1 MGNPLLLSFSLCF
14 LVLFN
19 VCLAT
24 DQNIQ
29 GYRSRRYGESQ
40 RYGEGQRRYRE
51 CRLDRLDA
59 LEPSNRIEAEGGVI
73 EMWDPNHEE
82 FQCAGVAFQRYLI
95 DPKGLLLPQYTNA
108 PRLMYVERGRG
119 FKGVVLSGCPET
131 YQESQQSAG
140 EFRDR
145 HQKIRRVRTGDL
157 FAVPAGSAHW
167 TYNDGNEKLIVVVL
181 LDVSNHAN
189 QLDFHPRAFYL
200 AGNPE
205 EEFPERRSDWKQEQT
220 RHSTRREGSSNKNNI
235 FFAFDDGVL
244 AEVLNINTEMARKLR
259 GEDDFRRN
267 IIKVEGQFEVIKP
280 PRSRGGQRGD
290 EQQWEEE
297 QEEEQERADERSRG
311 RRGHRWADENGL
323 DETIC
328 SMRLKENIG
337 DASRADIYTP
347 EAGRLSTTN
356 SHRFPILRWL
366 KLSAER
372 GVLYRNAMYVP
383 HWNQNAHSV
392 IFVTRG
398 RARVQVVDD
407 RGQTVF
413 DGELQQRQL
422 LVVPQN
428 FAIVKKASDEGFEWV
443 SFKTN
448 DNAMISP
455 LAGRTSAMRAFP
467 VQVIASAYR
476 ISNEEALRLKFNR
489 EETTLLPPR
498 MSSSARRAN
507 PIEAM

>member
-167 TYNDGNEKLIVVVL
+167 TYNDGNEKLIIVVL

-189 QLDFHPRAFYL
+189 QLDFHPRVCQF
-200 AGNPE
+200 
-205 EEFPERRSDWKQEQT
+205 EFMGRNKFT
-220 RHSTRREGSSNKNNI
+220 RFAKFKKFLVMGRNKFTNFTKLKKFLVTGPLVITALCNGI
-235 FFAFDDGVL
+235 ILFT
-244 AEVLNINTEMARKLR
+244 LNISLPM
-259 GEDDFRRN
+259 
-267 IIKVEGQFEVIKP
+267 I
-280 PRSRGGQRGD
+280 
-290 EQQWEEE
+290 
-297 QEEEQERADERSRG
+297 
-311 RRGHRWADENGL
+311 
-323 DETIC
+323 
-328 SMRLKENIG
+328 
-337 DASRADIYTP
+337 TP
-347 EAGRLSTTN
+347 
-356 SHRFPILRWL
+356 
-366 KLSAER
+366 
-372 GVLYRNAMYVP
+372 
-383 HWNQNAHSV
+383 
-392 IFVTRG
+392 
-398 RARVQVVDD
+398 
-407 RGQTVF
+407 
-413 DGELQQRQL
+413 
-422 LVVPQN
+422 
-428 FAIVKKASDEGFEWV
+428 
-443 SFKTN
+443 
-448 DNAMISP
+448 
-455 LAGRTSAMRAFP
+455 
-467 VQVIASAYR
+467 
-476 ISNEEALRLKFNR
+476 
-489 EETTLLPPR
+489 
-498 MSSSARRAN
+498 
-507 PIEAM
+507 